1 MDKTAASSAAA
12 CVSSGGQGSS
22 RRAST
27 SAGQQQQQQ
36 QQGSLGAYSTSSS
49 TGSRPGPKCRLERI
63 NTTSSGWQA
72 RPAKAETWLVQ
83 EFCDRGT
90 LAEVAAA
97 WLPEAECEAQM
108 LTRLQ
113 LLLDTAM

>member
-1 MDKTAASSAAA
+1 
-12 CVSSGGQGSS
+12 
-22 RRAST
+22 
-27 SAGQQQQQQ
+27 
-36 QQGSLGAYSTSSS
+36 
-49 TGSRPGPKCRLERI
+49 LERV
-63 NTTSSGWQA
+63 NTVHTASSGWQC

-90 LAEVAAA
+90 LAEVAGA

-108 LTRLQ
+108 LQRLQ